1 MSPGTIAYRGRFAP
15 SPTGPLHFG
24 SLVAALGSYLQA
36 RSAGGEWYVRIE
48 DIDPPREVPGASDD
62 ILRTLE
68 SYGLNWDSEVV
79 YQSQRT
85 DHYSSALRNLE
96 REGLAYPC
104 SCTRREIR
112 EHNARH
118 RGRATTVYPGLCRSG
133 PLRPDRDTAYRLRI
147 TGNRI
152 EFADQEVGVFAMH
165 LREDCGDFVLK
176 RRDGLFA
183 YQLAVVV
190 DDADQQITEVVRG
203 QDLLDS
209 TPGQIYLQHV
219 LGLPTPAYMHLP
231 LVRNDAGQKLSKQ
244 TGARPLTTAEAPST
258 LHAALCF
265 LGLSPSADL
274 RNAAVEEIVDWGV
287 RHWSCR
293 TPSAGIPD

>member
-1 MSPGTIAYRGRFAP
+1 MYRGRFAP

-68 SYGLNWDSEVV
+68 AYGLKWDSEVV
-79 YQSQRT
+79 YQSRRIG
-85 DHYSSALRNLE
+85 HYDSALRTLVH
-96 REGLAYPC
+96 EGLAYPC
-104 SCTRREIR
+104 SCTRQEIR
-112 EHNARH
+112 KHNARQ

-133 PLRPDRDTAYRLRI
+133 PLRPDRDRAYRCRV
-147 TGNRI
+147 TGTRI
-152 EFADQEVGVFAMH
+152 EFADREAGTFAMH
-165 LREDCGDFVLK
+165 LGDECGDFVLK

-190 DDADQQITEVVRG
+190 DDAGQQITEVVRG

-209 TPGQIYLQHV
+209 TPGQIYLQQV
-219 LGLPTPAYMHLP
+219 LGLPTPDYMHLP
-231 LVRNDAGQKLSKQ
+231 LVTNEAGQKLSKQ
-244 TGARPLTTAEAPST
+244 TGARPLTVADAPPT

-265 LGLSPSADL
+265 LGLSPPPEL

-287 RHWSCR
+287 FHWSSR
-293 TPSAGIPD
+293 RPSPAIPD